1 MRTISLK
8 ILTDAIEMD
17 VPQANAEMQ
26 PRHIVI
32 WYDPDQ
38 SIGENLENIRVKL
51 VGVDFDAIIIE
62 NPLTYPFSD
71 TVVGL
76 NHQRIDIGLALTNL
90 FNVPVVARPTVTK
103 AGLDQAVKAK
113 QTYNSWH
120 LDYYGEYQGKRN
132 FGQEAMLTIGN
143 GYYGLRGAYVE
154 SRADDDNYPGL
165 YVAGVYNQNT
175 TPVNGRD
182 VVNEDL
188 VNLPNPQALT
198 IGIDHANPFK
208 IRHSDIT
215 DSYRSLDLKTGQ
227 LTTTLMV
234 TIGTGHQMMVRATKV
249 ADMRHFHRLAIRY
262 EFTPL
267 NFAGSVQVYGTID
280 GDVVNENVAR
290 YNQFDQHHITVTG
303 MASAANKALL
313 TGTTKNSGI
322 AFAICSKLTSPNRD
336 LREQV
341 KTTTGA
347 KAIRQTVDL
356 TVEPGKTYTI
366 DKLIALFTSRESGET
381 PLDTAVW
388 DELDEVSFADTEKST
403 AAFYGEVWQGD
414 DIAIQ
419 GDTISQKLTRVNIFH
434 LFVSGA
440 ALASNQLD
448 ASVGARGLHGEA
460 YRGHVF
466 WDEMFV
472 MPFYAAHAPKIAKA
486 MLDYRYRRLP
496 AARAYAQSIGKQGA
510 MYPWQ
515 SGMKGDEQ
523 SQFVHLNPL
532 TNQWDPDNSRRQRH
546 VSLAVAYDAWLY
558 WHITGDDQ
566 YMKDQG
572 LELLL
577 SVAKFW
583 LSMATLDKTTGRYH
597 ISGVMGPDEYHE
609 SYPNSDEAGLT
620 DNAYTN
626 IMTAWLFQLIGQLK
640 PRFAKHGYAAAAK
653 RAAFTAH
660 DFDQLAVVRCKLTL
674 DVNDNGIIGQFAGY
688 FKLPTLDFDAYQKK
702 YGDISRI
709 DRILKAEGKTPDAY
723 QVAKQADTMMAYFL
737 LDPAT
742 IEGLIADMGYQLP
755 ADHFSQNLEFYLERT
770 THGSTLSRIVYA
782 VLTRMDNRR
791 DQSWKLFHQALFSDY
806 YDIQGGTTAEGIHL
820 GVMGAT
826 LYVEESLY
834 GGANLL
840 GSQLRFDPELP
851 SQWHQLHYQL
861 HFQGAAVAVSA
872 DHQTITLKAD
882 QDLQVTVAGKPVALT
897 AGQPE
902 TVDYR

>member
-1 MRTISLK
+1 MRTVSLK
-8 ILTDAIEMD
+8 ILDDAIEMD
-17 VPQANAEMQ
+17 VPQAKAELQ
-26 PRHIVI
+26 PRHMVI
-32 WYDPDQ
+32 RYDPDQ

-76 NHQRIDIGLALTNL
+76 HHQRIDIGLALTNM
-90 FNVPVVARPTVTK
+90 FNVPVLARPTVTK
-103 AGLDQAVKAK
+103 GGLDQAFNTK
-113 QTYNSWH
+113 QRYNSWH

-154 SRADDDNYPGL
+154 SHPDDDNYPGL

-175 TPVNGRD
+175 TPVNGRN

-188 VNLPNPQALT
+188 VNLPNAQALT

-208 IRHSDIT
+208 IRHSNINDI
-215 DSYRSLDLKTGQ
+215 YRSLDLKTGQ

-234 TIGTGHQMMVRATKV
+234 AFGTGHQMMVRATKV
-249 ADMRHFHRLAIRY
+249 ADMKHWHRLAIRY

-280 GDVVNENVAR
+280 GDVVNDNVAR
-290 YNQFDQHHITVTG
+290 YDQFDQHHINVTG

-313 TGTTKNSGI
+313 TGATKNSDI
-322 AFAICSKLTSPNRD
+322 DFAIGSKMSSPNVD
-336 LREQV
+336 LTRRV
-341 KTTTGA
+341 ATTTGS
-347 KAIRQTVDL
+347 KALRQTVDL
-356 TVEPGKTYTI
+356 TVEPGKVYTI
-366 DKLIALFTSRESGET
+366 DKTVAIYTSRENGDE

-388 DELDEVSFADTEKST
+388 DELDEETFEDTAKST
-403 AAFYGEVWQGD
+403 KDFYADVWRD
-414 DIAIQ
+414 TDIAIQ

-434 LFVSGA
+434 LFVSGS
-440 ALASNQLD
+440 ALASDQLD

-472 MPFYAAHAPKIAKA
+472 MPFYASHSPKIAKA
-486 MLDYRYRRLP
+486 MLGYRYQRLP
-496 AARAYAQSIGKQGA
+496 AAREYAKSIGKKGA

-515 SGMKGDEQ
+515 SGMRGDEQ

-546 VSLAVAYDAWLY
+546 VSLAVAYNVWLY
-558 WHITGDDQ
+558 WHVTGDDQ
-566 YMKDQG
+566 FMKDQG
-572 LELLL
+572 LEMLL
-577 SVAKFW
+577 SIAKFC
-583 LSMATLDKTTGRYH
+583 LSMATLDPKTGRYH

-609 SYPNSDEAGLT
+609 SYPNSDEDGLT

-626 IMTAWLFQLIGQLK
+626 IMTAWLFQLIGQLRPQFTK
-640 PRFAKHGYAAAAK
+640 DAYDAAAK
-653 RAAFTAH
+653 RADFSAK
-660 DFDQLAVVRCKLTL
+660 DFDQLDVVRRKLTL
-674 DVNDNGIIGQFAGY
+674 DINDNGIIGQFAGY
-688 FKLPTLDFDAYQKK
+688 FRLPTLDFDAYHKK

-742 IEGLIADMGYQLP
+742 IEG
-755 ADHFSQNLEFYLERT
+755 
-770 THGSTLSRIVYA
+770 
-782 VLTRMDNRR
+782 
-791 DQSWKLFHQALFSDY
+791 
-806 YDIQGGTTAEGIHL
+806 
-820 GVMGAT
+820 
-826 LYVEESLY
+826 
-834 GGANLL
+834 
-840 GSQLRFDPELP
+840 
-851 SQWHQLHYQL
+851 
-861 HFQGAAVAVSA
+861 
-872 DHQTITLKAD
+872 
-882 QDLQVTVAGKPVALT
+882 
-897 AGQPE
+897 
-902 TVDYR
+902 